1 MIPTVGRIV
10 HFMSNV
16 VPSQDPQAAIITQVR
31 SHVEFGEGQALP
43 DSEESKYRVSLHVY
57 LQHNFDAGSL
67 DLPDVPWSKEP
78 KDGHWNWPPRV

>member
-10 HFMSNV
+10 HFMPGTI
-16 VPSQDPQAAIITQVR
+16 PSHEPQAAIITQVR
-31 SHVEFGEGQALP
+31 PHAEFHEGQALS
-43 DSEESKYRVSLHVY
+43 DYEESKCRVSLHVY

-78 KDGHWNWPPRV
+78 KDGHWSWPPRV